1 MENYGFQ
8 VVTDEEARSYGF
20 IRGSGMFDEL
30 FRAMKQ
36 EIGKNPAAQ
45 KWYEN
50 ADMMTEEEK
59 RISFLNRYFIFKKAH
74 NVNAEKV
81 AKIVEIAEEVEEKAI
96 ENEIE
101 KDEKSVGSKGPL
113 SGSNGTVGSKGP
125 LEKAPAKKPRA
136 KKIKSAEKV
145 QLSDFVPIEEDVEPA
160 PEKEEVPVGA
170 KDKDQDK
177 DPVGAKGTLKVSETV
192 GAKGTLEKAAR
203 CKDGTKKYKPMGDG
217 CYTDEEIAAY
227 KLNKTK
233 KTTDKK

>member
-1 MENYGFQ
+1 
-8 VVTDEEARSYGF
+8 
-20 IRGSGMFDEL
+20 
-30 FRAMKQ
+30 
-36 EIGKNPAAQ
+36 
-45 KWYEN
+45 
-50 ADMMTEEEK
+50 MMTEEEK

-81 AKIVEIAEEVEEKAI
+81 AKIVEIAEEVETKKIEK
-96 ENEIE
+96 EIE
-101 KDEKSVGSKGPL
+101 KDEKSVK
-113 SGSNGTVGSKGP
+113 P
-125 LEKAPAKKPRA
+125 LEKAPAKAKVPRA

-160 PEKEEVPVGA
+160 PEKEGTLEG
-170 KDKDQDK
+170 KDTVQDK
-177 DPVGAKGTLKVSETV
+177 VQDKVQETV
-192 GAKGTLEKAAR
+192 GAKGTLTKAAR